1 MDIGDFIT
9 VFKDGGVRAWLDW
22 DALEDAGCAVREQ
35 FSRSP
40 DVLGGLF
47 TVWYQTAD
55 GTDGDWRNPGD
66 RPLRVAE
73 CADAMDIW
81 PADRRDRIHGF
92 ADAFRGDDR
101 PVQLVLPAYAVGGD
115 GAVLLDG
122 THRAVAAH
130 LSGADVRIMLFVLDG
145 PLDPRVL
152 PDLGHHR

>member
-1 MDIGDFIT
+1 MDIGEFIT
-9 VFKDGGVRAWLDW
+9 VFKDGGVRAWLAW
-22 DALEDAGCAVREQ
+22 DALEAAGCVVRER

-47 TVWYQTAD
+47 TVWYRSAD

-73 CADAMDIW
+73 CADAIDVL
-81 PADRRDRIHGF
+81 PADRRRRILRF
-92 ADAFRGDDR
+92 TEAFRGEDA
-101 PVQLVLPAYAVGGD
+101 PVRLVLPAYAVGGD
-115 GAVLLDG
+115 EAVLLDG
-122 THRAVAAH
+122 THRAVAAS
-130 LSGADVRIMLFVLDG
+130 LSGVEVRVMLFVLDG